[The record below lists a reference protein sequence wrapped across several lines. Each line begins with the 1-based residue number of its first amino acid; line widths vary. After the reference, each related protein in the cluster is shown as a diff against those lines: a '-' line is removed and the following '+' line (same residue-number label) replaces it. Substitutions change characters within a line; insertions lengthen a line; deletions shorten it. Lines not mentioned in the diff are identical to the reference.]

1 MIGRS
6 QISLLE
12 QTSKLYSL
20 KKNMLINCYACNGS
34 GRMIDRIVYARNEET
49 GFEIAS
55 EPFETDCIACD
66 GTGKEDAPDDYYDL
80 PPIELGNYDENL

>member
-1 MIGRS
+1 
-6 QISLLE
+6 
-12 QTSKLYSL
+12 
-20 KKNMLINCYACNGS
+20 MLINCDCCNGS

-66 GTGKEDAPDDYYDL
+66 GSGKIDAPDDYKEYVPDNTEYD
-80 PPIELGNYDENL
+80 DRF

>member
-1 MIGRS
+1 
-6 QISLLE
+6 
-12 QTSKLYSL
+12 
-20 KKNMLINCYACNGS
+20 
-34 GRMIDRIVYARNEET
+34 MIDRIVYARNQET